1 MSVTN
6 NQPGENDL
14 SQSEPRPMGETLG
27 GYAWLPRMIDKGRAA
42 QAGTLGSMVHPCPV
56 DRVCL
61 ARLRLDFDKFT
72 AVIRSTRSDE
82 EVLAG
87 LRGLRIATPAQS
99 WFDPIQREAE
109 LEREDEPV
117 PAKVI
122 ARADLPGEEDRREF
136 EGLSHGTIG
145 ISYVQTA
152 LAPGAGC
159 ATHSHPYDEVVIVE
173 EGRGLAHVGED
184 SRDLEAGHTLTIPA
198 RTAHGFANNGEDPLR
213 LLELHA
219 NGRVIELPV

>member
-1 MSVTN
+1 
-6 NQPGENDL
+6 
-14 SQSEPRPMGETLG
+14 MGETLG
-27 GYAWLPRMIDKGRAA
+27 GYPWLPRMIDKGRAA

-56 DRVCL
+56 DRMCL
-61 ARLRLDFDKFT
+61 ARMRLDFDKFT

-87 LRGLRIATPAQS
+87 LRGLRIATPAQA

-145 ISYVQTA
+145 MSYVQTA

-159 ATHSHPYDEVVIVE
+159 ATHSHPYGEVVIVE
-173 EGRGLAHVGED
+173 EGRVW
-184 SRDLEAGHTLTIPA
+184 HTWA
-198 RTAHGFANNGEDPLR
+198 RTCAIWRPATR
-213 LLELHA
+213 
-219 NGRVIELPV
+219 